1 MFIYIWLSY
10 QKKPGLSS
18 FASDPVAAADSL
30 LPLLKDAENVVPRNL
45 RSNTP
50 VRVGVSEH
58 CIKKFRIIEV

>member
-1 MFIYIWLSY
+1 MPSLP
-10 QKKPGLSS
+10 QNKPGLSA
-18 FASDPVAAADSL
+18 FASDPEAAAASL

-58 CIKKFRIIEV
+58 CY